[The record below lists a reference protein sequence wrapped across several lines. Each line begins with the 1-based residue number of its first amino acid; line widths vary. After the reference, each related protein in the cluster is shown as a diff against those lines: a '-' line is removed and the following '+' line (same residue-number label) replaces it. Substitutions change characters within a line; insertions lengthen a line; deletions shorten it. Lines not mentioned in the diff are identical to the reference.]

1 MSSRN
6 GVNKTTSEKKVPDQ
20 LTAIWETK
28 NSGFFFFPFYHG
40 TIRIIV
46 YSCSYY
52 SSSVIGIG
60 PYEGRICLAPFLV
73 VFCKIIQSSTDHK
86 KGTEKEYCLCIVKV
100 TLFFVF
106 KVLKRNN

>member
-1 MSSRN
+1 MVLIKLQQKKRYRIN
-6 GVNKTTSEKKVPDQ
+6 LLLYEKQRIP
-20 LTAIWETK
+20 A
-28 NSGFFFFPFYHG
+28 SFFFPFYNG

-46 YSCSYY
+46 YSCLYY